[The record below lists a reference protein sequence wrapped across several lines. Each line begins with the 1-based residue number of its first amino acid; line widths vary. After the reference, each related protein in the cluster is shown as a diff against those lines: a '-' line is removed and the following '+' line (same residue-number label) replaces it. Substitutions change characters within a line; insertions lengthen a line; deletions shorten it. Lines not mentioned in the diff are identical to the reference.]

1 MDNNKS
7 KMFVGLYSNRNSDM
21 INILRNIIM
30 PKKSLSLDDRNLF
43 E

>member
-7 KMFVGLYSNRNSDM
+7 KMFVRFYFNRITDM